1 MWHFY
6 HAKWQ
11 IVFSG
16 NGVKEYKTDFQAVQT
31 DRITGRQTDNR
42 SGGVKVRK
50 VQLCMICPRK
60 LLGSDQFVKTPSTWI
75 QDASGQPQVN
85 MKACSV
91 LQTYSSAPL
100 QTVMPCAKGL
110 KNVHGTSMNPTTR
123 RGRQKNHLCG
133 FVLGEISYD
142 FRNIKDMTWVTIWN
156 NIDEMAI
163 RKEDRDIIYLKGCNQ
178 FLPESS

>member
-142 FRNIKDMTWVTIWN
+142 FRNIKDMT
-156 NIDEMAI
+156 
-163 RKEDRDIIYLKGCNQ
+163 
-178 FLPESS
+178 